1 MLRKIYDFNT
11 KIPPRQLGYADYF
24 LISENEYKKT
34 EKISGV
40 EIKPKTINELIKQV
54 KKFKKANFIILTTQD
69 YEIKRRAVDKSLV
82 DAIAHNETESK
93 RSKRNYRYSGI
104 DHVIAKKCAETN
116 VSVNI
121 CFNDFLN
128 AENRGIILGRMKQN
142 VRLCLKY
149 KAPIIISSGA
159 ENTNEL
165 VPADNLVAF
174 AEFLG
179 MNRKQALESVSR
191 VAEKIIKREKK

>member
-1 MLRKIYDFNT
+1 MLRNIYDFNT
-11 KIPPRQLGYADYF
+11 RTPPKNLGYANYF
-24 LISENEYKKT
+24 IVLENKYEKTKKIT
-34 EKISGV
+34 GV
-40 EIKPKTINELIKQV
+40 EIKPKTVNELNKQV
-54 KKFKKANFIILTTQD
+54 KKFKNANFIILTTQD
-69 YEIKRRAVDKSLV
+69 YEIKRKAVDNSLV
-82 DAIAHNETESK
+82 DAIAHNELEKK

-104 DHVIAKKCAETN
+104 DHVIAKKCAENN

-149 KAPIIISSGA
+149 GAPIIISSGA
-159 ENTNEL
+159 EKTSEL
-165 VPADNLVAF
+165 VPPDNLTAF

-179 MNRKQALESVSR
+179 MNRKQSLESVSR
-191 VAEKIIKREKK
+191 VAEKIIKRK